1 MNCKFELT
9 FFLEDTESIY
19 IVVLQAVLVVD
30 IVYVYVAA
38 MRDVNLI
45 VIPKNVN
52 ESNWVSSVLNI
63 LSEKPLK
70 SVLFW
75 WVLDTI

>member
-38 MRDVNLI
+38 MRDVNLV
-45 VIPKNVN
+45 VIPTNVID
-52 ESNWVSSVLNI
+52 SNRVI
-63 LSEKPLK
+63 QY
-70 SVLFW
+70 
-75 WVLDTI
+75 